1 MKDPMQEYK
10 DIKHLFEK
18 RDICPPGNP
27 INDLQWVVIYP
38 PTIDWDY
45 MRQRPQQLM
54 EQFSLNEYEVFYC
67 NKTQLTN
74 KLFTEIN
81 SHLKIVH
88 NNSCFIRD
96 IVPELKRLGKKIILW
111 VSWSKLHAFLDSY
124 LPDFI
129 VYDYLDDFEAWRP
142 YLKSMIEK
150 ANIVI
155 TTSKILKE
163 QMAEEYPDKP
173 SIMVPNGCDI
183 KRFRL
188 PNSIGKPPELY
199 SHEGPVITYSGAW
212 ASWIDVKLVERIAE
226 TFNHALICVIGT
238 EFGIKVPAHHPNLKY
253 LGQKTYSQLPEYLI
267 NSTICIIPFLINS
280 ITIATN
286 PIKMYEYLASGKPV
300 VSTNL
305 PEAKNVPSVY
315 IAKDHESFIER
326 IKLILEG
333 KAGFRDDETYVWLE
347 EHTWEKRFEKI
358 NAFIKEYLPA

>member
-1 MKDPMQEYK
+1 
-10 DIKHLFEK
+10 
-18 RDICPPGNP
+18 
-27 INDLQWVVIYP
+27 
-38 PTIDWDY
+38 
-45 MRQRPQQLM
+45 
-54 EQFSLNEYEVFYC
+54 
-67 NKTQLTN
+67 
-74 KLFTEIN
+74 
-81 SHLKIVH
+81 
-88 NNSCFIRD
+88 
-96 IVPELKRLGKKIILW
+96 
-111 VSWSKLHAFLDSY
+111 
-124 LPDFI
+124 
-129 VYDYLDDFEAWRP
+129 
-142 YLKSMIEK
+142 
-150 ANIVI
+150 
-155 TTSKILKE
+155 
-163 QMAEEYPDKP
+163 MAEEYPDKP

-305 PEAKNVPSVY
+305 PEAKNVPRFTSLKIMKALLKESNSSWRGKQASVMM
-315 IAKDHESFIER
+315 KHMS
-326 IKLILEG
+326 G
-333 KAGFRDDETYVWLE
+333 
-347 EHTWEKRFEKI
+347 
-358 NAFIKEYLPA
+358 